1 MFTLLT
7 NEVWCIV
14 LAAKASKIDP
24 TREDHPLTD
33 NHFDSILSDRIE
45 LLKSRYRL
53 VPASSI
59 TTGPAFIIINEFIS
73 QPETVGDTAVSV
85 KPMDLWPDLIRKIKS

>member
-7 NEVWCIV
+7 NEVWCIG
-14 LAAKASKIDP
+14 LAAKDSKIDP

-33 NHFDSILSDRIE
+33 NHFDSILSDHIE

-59 TTGPAFIIINEFIS
+59 TGPAFVIMNEFIS
-73 QPETVGDTAVSV
+73 QPGTVDNKAVSV